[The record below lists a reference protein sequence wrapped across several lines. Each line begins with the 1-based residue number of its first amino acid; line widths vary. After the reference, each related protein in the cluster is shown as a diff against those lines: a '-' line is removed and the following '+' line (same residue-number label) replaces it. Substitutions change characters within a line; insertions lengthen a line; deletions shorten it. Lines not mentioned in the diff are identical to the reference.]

1 MKNMKKSSEIC
12 ERKKKRTSHQKSA
25 GSVHPNIVVV
35 KVPWVKERKMEFLM
49 VALEILGG
57 TRPPS
62 VLSLSIF
69 GFSSSSPFLASEV
82 TKTSDDKR
90 RISVR
95 MVAVADVDVVAGVV

>member
-1 MKNMKKSSEIC
+1 
-12 ERKKKRTSHQKSA
+12 
-25 GSVHPNIVVV
+25 VHPNIVVV
-35 KVPWVKERKMEFLM
+35 EVPRVKERKMEFLM
-49 VALEILGG
+49 AALELLGG
-57 TRPPS
+57 TDRRTRSPS

-95 MVAVADVDVVAGVV
+95 MVAVADIDVVVVVGVV